1 VQTAGHLRP
10 LTALR
15 NGFTGATRSLWQFVA
30 TILVAAILAAA
41 ALLIADMLAERSAW
55 LAALAGLAAALLV
68 TTLALGGVR
77 LSLRLHDGYGAGLA
91 VLVACAGKAPGA
103 LAAGAAALAGVAFV
117 VLPAVSLTVTFSLL
131 AVMSPLWTPLA
142 ASAGILAALLAAWA
156 GGRYLFLAHVIADQD
171 AGPLDALRR
180 CAALTRGRRAGAAVF
195 VALVS
200 LLNLLGLCAA
210 GAGLLFTLPVSIAAL
225 THAYRRLVPAPDAR
239 TGTPAGT
246 LPGELSLEPARAG

>member
-55 LAALAGLAAALLV
+55 L
-68 TTLALGGVR
+68 
-77 LSLRLHDGYGAGLA
+77 
-91 VLVACAGKAPGA
+91 
-103 LAAGAAALAGVAFV
+103 AALAGVAFV